1 MHVST
6 GVLLPVPCYTIIS
19 PSYAAL
25 QIVSNTPAL
34 KKKSLLAVIS
44 AVCQIYLHYCYLHHL
59 LLVLFARVP
68 TRYWHWQSVTEKND
82 SLNTSLSFF

>member
-34 KKKSLLAVIS
+34 KKKNPSWLLFMQFAKS
-44 AVCQIYLHYCYLHHL
+44 VCTIAICTICYLYRL
-59 LLVLFARVP
+59 P
-68 TRYWHWQSVTEKND
+68 E
-82 SLNTSLSFF
+82 SLPDIGTGTV